1 MCHRKLKTPPGLH
14 NCRLL
19 PRKRS
24 RSKPCKTP
32 ETSEPKR
39 CKKDFMIAPSESTG
53 NLKPQSILRSNVQ
66 PLLGLRLGRA
76 VLSLVLFLVQL
87 EECGMRILERGM
99 GESRMTEGRWRM
111 AKCGWRMTDGG

>member
-39 CKKDFMIAPSESTG
+39 CKRDFMIAPSESTG
-53 NLKPQSILRSNVQ
+53 NLKPQSILRSNVK

-76 VLSLVLFLVQL
+76 VFSVVKGSSVLS
-87 EECGMRILERGM
+87 
-99 GESRMTEGRWRM
+99 SEGVFCPRSV
-111 AKCGWRMTDGG
+111 DSPV